1 MQMNLNNIDKPK
13 LKSKTIIIPSEDSF
27 IRLIAGQ
34 FGTFADMEIKLI
46 KILIKFDMFIPFNID
61 KHLRNRLQKE
71 MGVPYATLGT
81 ALARLIKSGIIAR
94 NGKNIYVNVAFRG
107 LDEIDAIVF
116 KKK

>member
-1 MQMNLNNIDKPK
+1 MQTNLNPEDKPK
-13 LKSKTIIIPSEDSF
+13 LKSKTIILPSEDSF

-34 FGTFADMEIKLI
+34 FGSSADIEINLI
-46 KILIKFDMFIPFNID
+46 KILIKFDMFTPFALE

-107 LDEIDAIVF
+107 LDEIGAIVF
-116 KKK
+116 KKR